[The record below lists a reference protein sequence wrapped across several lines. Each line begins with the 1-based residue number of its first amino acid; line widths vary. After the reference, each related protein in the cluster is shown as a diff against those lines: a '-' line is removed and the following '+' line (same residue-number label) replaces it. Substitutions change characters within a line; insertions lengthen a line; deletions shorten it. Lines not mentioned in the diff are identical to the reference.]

1 MGLAR
6 VDVAKVTWSGMEWSG
21 MEWSGMEWSGMG
33 ARTRCEEGY
42 EVKVDDI
49 SFRKRT
55 SSDSRVSASR
65 SWRLWVWRDPG
76 CITPK
81 DMAPDGSW

>member
-21 MEWSGMEWSGMG
+21 MG
-33 ARTRCEEGY
+33 ARARCEEGY

-55 SSDSRVSASR
+55 
-65 SWRLWVWRDPG
+65 
-76 CITPK
+76 
-81 DMAPDGSW
+81 